1 MKIKL
6 MVVAIAFGSIAAC
19 SPEIG
24 SDAWCEAIADK
35 PKGDWTANQ
44 AADFAKNCVFKSYDD
59 D

>member
-1 MKIKL
+1 MNIKL
-6 MVVAIAFGSIAAC
+6 MVVTIAFVSIAAC

-24 SDAWCEAIADK
+24 SDAWCEAMAEK

-44 AADFAKNCVFKSYDD
+44 ATDFAKDCVFKSYDD